1 MFKPINYD
9 FNGEV
14 ERWRVGEKNQ
24 NLKRCHQDAK
34 NTKENQKK
42 FLVLKP

>member
-14 ERWRVGEKNQ
+14 ERWRVGELERKTRTLNAATKTPRTPRKIKKN
-24 NLKRCHQDAK
+24 
-34 NTKENQKK
+34 
-42 FLVLKP
+42 FWF